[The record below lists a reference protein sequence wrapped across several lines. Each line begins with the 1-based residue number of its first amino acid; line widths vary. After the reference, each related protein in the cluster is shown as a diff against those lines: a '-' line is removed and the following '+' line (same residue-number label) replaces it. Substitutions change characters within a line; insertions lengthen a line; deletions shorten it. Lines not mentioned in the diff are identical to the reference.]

1 MASGTGRS
9 GAYDPPMNQ
18 WIGLFGAAFTGLFP
32 IVNPFAAAPV
42 FLSITAGNTV
52 ARRNRQL
59 RRACLYAL
67 AILVVTFLAG
77 RWVMDF
83 FGISLPGIRIAGGVL
98 VGLVGLRMLYPRR
111 EALQTPAEEEEASQK
126 EDVAFSPLAMPLLA
140 GPGAM
145 AVVLTLTAQADRPA
159 GQVAALVGIVTVM
172 ALSYSVLRA
181 SEVVVPWLGVNGVNA
196 ITKVMGFLLLCV
208 GVQFLVTGVEDLLVD
223 PAFLQRVR
231 EAWRQAAEAG

>member
-1 MASGTGRS
+1 
-9 GAYDPPMNQ
+9 MND
-18 WIGLFGAAFTGLFP
+18 WIGLFGATFTGLFP

-42 FLSITAGNTV
+42 FLSITTGSSV

-59 RRACLYAL
+59 RQGCLYAL
-67 AILVVTFLAG
+67 GILVVTFLGG

-126 EDVAFSPLAMPLLA
+126 EDVAFTPLAMPLLA

-145 AVVLTLTAQADRPA
+145 AVVLTLTAQANRPA
-159 GQVAALVGIVTVM
+159 GRMVVLAGVVAVM
-172 ALSYSVLRA
+172 ALSYTVLRA

-208 GVQFLVTGVEDLLVD
+208 GVQFLVTGVEDLLLD
-223 PAFLQRVR
+223 PAFLRQFR
-231 EAWRQAAEAG
+231 EAWRQAGGAD